1 MAKRWLPRGS
11 FGFRIDGVRYSFN
24 PGYVHSDGLP
34 GYPKLPKGMNKMQRA
49 SFYEVGKAIAE
60 SEDPPVEAA
69 TQAPGQKRS
78 TKIPKPSV
86 TVE

>member
-11 FGFRIDGVRYSFN
+11 FGFRINGVRYSFN
-24 PGYVHSDGLP
+24 PGYVHIDGLP

-60 SEDPPVEAA
+60 ADPPVEEA

-78 TKIPKPSV
+78 TRIPKATV
-86 TVE
+86 TVD